1 MWFSLVVRIT
11 SNYSIWPLRLL
22 CVLWLLDEIHNKKE
36 TQLFSMLGRLVSY
49 TAPTNRE
56 KATQFDVH
64 LAHKKTKF
72 LNFIWLSVE
81 KKFYRTEELGGND
94 VKLFRISLL
103 GISRKEF
110 RRWAASIAQTC
121 VWHMR
126 MAWPVHTSTSENF
139 IRLLCR
145 CHVDEKKRQWSSFV
159 KKWEPAKRS
168 PCFPSS
174 DEKDQ
179 WDMLCCKLPNNQT
192 TFQLHKLLKRKRRS
206 GDFIIL

>member
-126 MAWPVHTSTSENF
+126 IGLACSHLNIRKFYSVVWLPCRWKEKAMVQLCQEMGTGETFPLFSFFRWERPVRHA
-139 IRLLCR
+139 LL
-145 CHVDEKKRQWSSFV
+145 
-159 KKWEPAKRS
+159 
-168 PCFPSS
+168 
-174 DEKDQ
+174 
-179 WDMLCCKLPNNQT
+179 
-192 TFQLHKLLKRKRRS
+192 
-206 GDFIIL
+206 